1 MKRIAL
7 SVAVAISLLVALGY
21 RMRIHSTSTVL
32 RHHTAAPAP
41 VISSDAQLAALVRR
55 HAVHDGGNAGPF
67 EPHVTVTCREAAPR
81 HKNAFNHVCR
91 ETSLD
96 ALCIDGSTP
105 EVDVLMVDVLSRGYR
120 TVRTRTVVSEA
131 CSMP

>member
-7 SVAVAISLLVALGY
+7 GVALVISLLVALGY
-21 RMRIHSTSTVL
+21 GMRIHSTSTLL
-32 RHHTAAPAP
+32 RHQTHAPAP
-41 VISSDAQLAALVRR
+41 VIRSNGQLAAVIRH
-55 HAVHDGGNAGPF
+55 HAVQDGGNAGPF
-67 EPHVTVTCREAAPR
+67 EPQVTVACRKAAPR

-105 EVDVLMVDVLSRGYR
+105 EVDVLMVDVLPRGYH